1 VAIVQNTA
9 AGTRIPFTALGC
21 PPQRARSERKRKKPP
36 SYCLTSKEHIEY
48 ITSPKKTTVQKQGRM
63 TCRNQMTK
71 GESMQQEPSKKK
83 TERYAPAKIFE
94 ERRIKERPE

>member
-1 VAIVQNTA
+1 
-9 AGTRIPFTALGC
+9 
-21 PPQRARSERKRKKPP
+21 
-36 SYCLTSKEHIEY
+36 
-48 ITSPKKTTVQKQGRM
+48 
-63 TCRNQMTK
+63 MTK